1 MLDKVHQELAAADE
15 VLTDQPR
22 SIGHLD
28 LPDLEH
34 REKHSI
40 GLRFCLL
47 TPAKRREIVQAS
59 TLRISGKTEV
69 DLFTLDGGEIIAVS
83 DKRLSSIPSG
93 IDGLLI
99 TSSGGSRWQWHRR
112 LESFQDAFRAD
123 PLAVAKG
130 IENAWRDRF
139 KFRSEIAGSDGKVA
153 PGDEGLRPPQIGA
166 LHAIGAHWSV
176 FANELA
182 TVVMP
187 TGTGKTETML
197 SAAVNYRRGP
207 TLVMVPS
214 KALRNQTAKKFRSL
228 GLLRKP
234 LGLLEEDTPNP
245 IVAVVTREPKS
256 EADLSIFVGANV
268 TIGVMASLGAA
279 SVEPLFP
286 KIAEAVA
293 TLFVDEAHHVPADSW
308 SAFRGAFKAHQVVQ
322 FTATPFRLDGKLVDG
337 RVIFSYPLA
346 AAQRDGYF
354 KPIKFQSIFQIDKD
368 DADEEM
374 AIEGI
379 AVLDADLK
387 AGLNHL
393 MMARCA
399 GIPRGEK
406 LVARYKRLAPG
417 HNPILV
423 HSDISQGLIDAAL
436 ADLRAGRSRI
446 VICVNMLG
454 EGFDLPELKIAVLH
468 DLHKSLP
475 VLLQFTG
482 RFTRT
487 SASDIGDATVVAN
500 IADPQV
506 SAKLERLYSESA
518 DWNKLLSE
526 ASSKA
531 AREHAELVD
540 FLTNS
545 KPLVD
550 EEEIEG
556 LRISKNLLR
565 PKFSTIVYR
574 CTDFSPK
581 TFQRGLSESVQ
592 VHAAWENEKESLVY
606 FVTRKEDK
614 VRWSRGK
621 KLRDRQWDLFVLFHD
636 KEAGLLHINSSDKDS
651 VHSGLAEA
659 VGAGKLIDKEDTFRS
674 LGRINRLVFN
684 NIGVRKH
691 GRRNMS
697 FAMYTG
703 ADVQQALTITE
714 KAGTTKSN
722 LDGRGWENGAVV
734 APGCSAKGRV
744 WSKAQ
749 GTIPK
754 WLQWCRPVGRKLIDE
769 TIDVTQILRNVLIP
783 IEVTDRFPDETILSV
798 EWPHETLKTT
808 DERFFVSKRDDE
820 QVPMAA
826 CEWHHDPEVSS
837 PDRLAFRLVSA
848 AGELNERVWLR
859 LDAEKGYL
867 FESDEKNLRM
877 KCGREYR
884 PLAEYLQDNPLMVRY
899 VSLKELDGN
908 LLYEQHDVTEVR
920 IEEDRLVPWNWAGVD
935 IKIESTWK
943 AGVERTNS
951 VQSHVAADYIDNGFH
966 VVFNDDDAGEAAD
979 LVCLR
984 EEEDH
989 ILLALVH
996 CKYSGAASAGERV
1009 KDVVEVASQAVR
1021 SAVWRGN
1028 FDRLYRHMMTRLTI
1042 NGNGSA
1048 SRDRFVHGTIG
1059 RLNAIAKSAKMKP
1072 IVLEIS
1078 IVQPGVSR
1086 QRVTDDQAIVLG
1098 AAAAYIKQTVD
1109 VDLRVICSD

>member
-1 MLDKVHQELAAADE
+1 MLEQVRSTGIGADE
-15 VLTDQPR
+15 GATDGPEA
-22 SIGHLD
+22 IGHLD
-28 LPDLEH
+28 LPDLEF

-40 GLRFCLL
+40 GFRLCLL
-47 TPAKRREIVQAS
+47 TPAKRRAIHQAA
-59 TLRISGKTEV
+59 RHQISSKTEI
-69 DLFTLDGGEIIAVS
+69 DIFTLDNGEVVAVA
-83 DKRLSSIPSG
+83 DKRLSSVPRDVDGVLIPG
-93 IDGLLI
+93 ARGL
-99 TSSGGSRWQWHRR
+99 RWQWHRR
-112 LESFQDAFRAD
+112 LEAFEREF
-123 PLAVAKG
+123 LANPQATAEGV
-130 IENAWRDRF
+130 ENAWRDRF
-139 KFRSEIAGSDGKVA
+139 KFRSEILGSDGNVA

-176 FANELA
+176 FAHELA

-207 TLVMVPS
+207 TLVVVPS

-234 LGLLEEDTPNP
+234 LRLLDDDTPNP
-245 IVAVVTREPKS
+245 IVAIVTNEPKS
-256 EADLSIFVGANV
+256 EADLSIFLGSNV
-268 TIGVMASLGAA
+268 TICVMASIGAS
-279 SVEPLFP
+279 SVQPLFA
-286 KIAEAVA
+286 KIAAAVS

-308 SAFRGAFKAHQVVQ
+308 SAFREAFTAHQIVQ

-354 KPIKFQSIFQIDKD
+354 KPIKFQSIFQIDPD
-368 DADEEM
+368 DADQEL
-374 AIEGI
+374 ALEGLI
-379 AVLDADLK
+379 ALEADLK

-399 GIPRGEK
+399 GIARGEK
-406 LVARYKRLAPG
+406 LLSLYRELAPK

-423 HSDISQGLIDAAL
+423 HSDISQGQIDAAL
-436 ADLRAGRSRI
+436 ADLRSGRSRI

-482 RFTRT
+482 RFTRS
-487 SASDIGDATVVAN
+487 SASNIGDATVVAN
-500 IADPQV
+500 IADPRV
-506 SAKLERLYSESA
+506 SEKLERLYSESA

-540 FLTNS
+540 FLQNS

-550 EEEIEG
+550 EEEVEG

-574 CTDFSPK
+574 CTDFTPK
-581 TFQRGLSESVQ
+581 TFQHGLSESVQ
-592 VHAAWENEKESLVY
+592 VHAAWENEKASLLY
-606 FVTRKEDK
+606 FVTRKEDR

-621 KLRDRQWDLFVLFHD
+621 KLTDRQWDLFVLFHD

-651 VHSGLAEA
+651 VHAALAEA
-659 VGAGKLIDKEDTFRS
+659 VGAGKVINNEDIFRS

-703 ADVQQALTITE
+703 ADVQQALTMTE
-714 KAGTTKSN
+714 TTGATKSN
-722 LDGRGWENGAVV
+722 LDGRGWENGAVIS
-734 APGCSAKGRV
+734 PGCSAKGRV

-754 WLQWCRPVGRKLIDE
+754 WLQWCTPVGRKLIDE
-769 TIDVTQILRNVLIP
+769 TIDVQQILRNVLIP
-783 IEVTDRFPDETILSV
+783 TEVTDSFPDEPILSV

-808 DERFFVSKRDDE
+808 DERFFVSKAGSQ
-820 QVPMAA
+820 QVPLAA
-826 CEWHHDPEVSS
+826 CEWYHEAEASKS
-837 PDRLAFRLVSA
+837 DRLAFRLISA
-848 AGELNERVWLR
+848 GGELDERFFLQ
-859 LDAEKGYL
+859 LDAEKGY
-867 FESDEKNLRM
+867 FFSSDEKTLRM
-877 KCGREYR
+877 KCGREDR
-884 PLAEYLQDNPLMVRY
+884 LLEEYLRDNPVLVRY

-908 LLYEQHDVTEVR
+908 LLYVQHDVTEVR
-920 IEEDRLVPWNWAGVD
+920 ISEESLVPWTWDDVD
-935 IKIESTWK
+935 ITIESTWK
-943 AGVERTNS
+943 KGVERTNS
-951 VQSHVAADYIDNGFH
+951 IQTHVASDYVSRDFH
-966 VVFNDDDAGEAAD
+966 IVFNDDDAGEAAD
-979 LVCLR
+979 LICLK
-984 EEEDH
+984 EEDDH
-989 ILLALVH
+989 ILLSLVH
-996 CKYSGAASAGERV
+996 CKYSGRTDAGERV

-1028 FDRLYRHMMTRLTI
+1028 FDRLHRHMLARLKIT
-1042 NGNGSA
+1042 GNGSA
-1048 SRDRFVHGTIG
+1048 SRDRFVHGNIG
-1059 RLNAIAKSAKMKP
+1059 RLNAMAKSAKMKP
-1072 IVLEIS
+1072 IRLDIS
-1078 IVQPGVSR
+1078 IVQPGVTR
-1086 QRVTDDQAIVLG
+1086 RRVTDDQAIVLG

-1109 VDLRVICSD
+1109 VDIRVICSE